1 MRLHGR
7 AALVSL
13 ISAEAISNVGS
24 RMTLFAVPWLV
35 LVTTGSPVLV
45 GVVTAAE
52 TLTYVISG
60 VLAAPLQD
68 RLGDRVTSIGS
79 DLGSVVALGAIALFG
94 TADFTL
100 LVVLAAVLGTLRAQ
114 ADRSKVTM
122 LAPLME
128 TAGADY
134 TRVAAIRE
142 SVLRTSTLLGSA
154 LAGVV
159 IAFLSAIGGIWLD
172 AATFAVAAIL
182 VKLVSA
188 APSAQAQAARPT
200 PSPAGP
206 AAPAAEPLPAQEK
219 QPYVAALREGFAAFR
234 NDRLLRAVTGM
245 LFFTNLFNQASTVV
259 FIPLWVMSNMDDPKA
274 LGAVATAY
282 AVGIIAGSFAVA
294 WLSPVLKRYP
304 MLVTGYL
311 IGGAP
316 RFLVLALSDN
326 LTVVVVV
333 WLVSGVAMSSL
344 NPTVSAMIY
353 RRTPKKLLARVGG
366 IITAVAFGG
375 VPLGGIIGGLLVESI
390 GLANGIL
397 VGAAAYF
404 LASMSP
410 VVGRRLWREIDD
422 GATPTAKPGAGQLW
436 AGLRISLRY
445 RDGRWSVLARRRA
458 RLVARQR
465 LEAGVAVR
473 ALAALGAEPVH
484 AAVSEMLRHEV
495 AQTQAQLRKARQ
507 RIDSFGYYD
516 FAGGVSNPYPPV
528 RPR

>member
-1 MRLHGR
+1 MLWRGR

-24 RMTLFAVPWLV
+24 RMTLFAIPWLV
-35 LVTTGSPVLV
+35 LVTTGSPVQV

-52 TLTYVISG
+52 TLTYVVSG

-79 DLGSVVALGAIALFG
+79 DLGSVVVLAAIALFG
-94 TADFTL
+94 TTDFTL
-100 LVVLAAVLGTLRAQ
+100 LVVLAGLLGTLRAQ
-114 ADRSKVTM
+114 ADRSKATM

-134 TRVAAIRE
+134 TRVAALRE

-159 IAFLSAIGGIWLD
+159 IAFFTAVGGIWLD
-172 AATFAVAAIL
+172 AATFAVAAVL
-182 VKLVSA
+182 VKVV
-188 APSAQAQAARPT
+188 
-200 PSPAGP
+200 
-206 AAPAAEPLPAQEK
+206 AAPAEAAKPATAEAKLPYA
-219 QPYVAALREGFAAFR
+219 AALREGFAAFR
-234 NDRLLRAVTGM
+234 GDRLLRAVTGM

-259 FIPLWVMSNMDDPKA
+259 FIPLWVMSNMDDSKA

-282 AVGIIAGSFAVA
+282 AVGVIGGSFLVA
-294 WLSPVLKRYP
+294 WLTPILKRYP

-353 RRTPKKLLARVGG
+353 QRTPKKLLARVGG

-375 VPLGGIIGGLLVESI
+375 VPLGGLIGGLLVESV

-397 VGAAAYF
+397 IGAGAYF
-404 LASMSP
+404 AASMSP
-410 VVGRRLWREIDD
+410 VFGYRLWREIDHS
-422 GATPTAKPGAGQLW
+422 APKPAQPWAGQLW

-445 RDGRWSVLARRRA
+445 RDGQWSLLARRRG
-458 RLVARQR
+458 RRVAS
-465 LEAGVAVR
+465 EPVAAAVAVH
-473 ALAALGAEPVH
+473 ALALLRAEPVH
-484 AAVSEMLRHEV
+484 AALTEVLQHDV
-495 AQTQAQLRKARQ
+495 AQAQAQLRKARQ
-507 RIDSFGYYD
+507 RIDTFGHYD
-516 FAGGVSNPYPPV
+516 FAGGVSNPYPPLQ
-528 RPR
+528 PR